1 MFPFDQ
7 PAPTAF
13 YLVLYLATF
22 VLHVLP
28 MAYVLA
34 GSAVVVVRTVLGSRP
49 DDDPLV
55 AHLREWLPF
64 ILSAAITAGIAPL
77 LFLQILY
84 RREFYTAN
92 LLLFNRWMA
101 ILPVLI
107 VGFYSL
113 YLVKGN
119 WLWRQVLPLRL
130 LVVSL
135 ILACFAFIAW
145 SWTENHVLSVATQA
159 VWTEQYVSLRIA
171 YLPTE
176 IWPRMGV
183 WAGGVFPVMAALA
196 AWPLA
201 AREHAE
207 HPAAGRTA
215 RWLAIMA
222 LLGLVVSLASIAG
235 YGATIEP
242 AARDAVLGSR
252 FRVWL
257 ALLVIGVVLQIAG
270 WMMVLRAGS
279 LPSLARWLATTGAVL
294 AVVGLVVCREGVRT
308 SRVDLAA
315 LVDHHGSAASVGGF
329 WLFAAFLVI
338 NFSVIAGC
346 VWLVLRSLPKES
358 TDDRAH

>member
-34 GSAVVVVRTVLGSRP
+34 GSAVLVVRSVLGSRP

-119 WLWRQVLPLRL
+119 WLWRQVWPLRL
-130 LVVSL
+130 FVVGV
-135 ILACFAFIAW
+135 IFACFAFIAW
-145 SWTENHVLSVATQA
+145 SWTENHVLSVAPQT
-159 VWTEQYVSLRIA
+159 VWTEQYVSMRMG
-171 YLPTE
+171 YLPAE
-176 IWPRMGV
+176 IGPRMGV

-201 AREHAE
+201 ARAPAE

-215 RWLAIMA
+215 RWLAMVA
-222 LLGLVVSLASIAG
+222 LAGLVVSLACLAG
-235 YGATIEP
+235 YGTTIEP
-242 AARDAVLGSR
+242 AARDTVLGSR

-257 ALLVIGVVLQIAG
+257 VLLGLGIALQIAG
-270 WMMVLRAGS
+270 WILVLRAGR
-279 LPSLARWLATTGAVL
+279 LPILARGVATAGAVL
-294 AVVGLVVCREGVRT
+294 AVVGLVACREGVRT
-308 SRVDLAA
+308 SRIDLAA
-315 LVDHHGSAASVGGF
+315 LAEHHGTAASVGGF
-329 WLFAAFLVI
+329 WLFVAFLAI

-346 VWLVLRSLPKES
+346 VALVMRSLPKE
-358 TDDRAH
+358 TTNDRSD

>member
-1 MFPFDQ
+1 MFPFDL
-7 PAPTAF
+7 PASTAF

-34 GSAVVVVRTVLGSRP
+34 GSAVLVVRSVLGSRP
-49 DDDPLV
+49 DDDPLMD
-55 AHLREWLPF
+55 HLREWLPF

-113 YLVKGN
+113 YLVKGS
-119 WLWRQVLPLRL
+119 WLWRQTLPIRL
-130 LVVSL
+130 LVVVV
-135 ILACFAFIAW
+135 ILGCFAFIAW
-145 SWTENHVLSVATQA
+145 SWTENHVLSVAKQA
-159 VWTEQYVSLRIA
+159 VWTDQYISMRIA
-171 YLPTE
+171 YLPAE

-201 AREHAE
+201 AREHSE

-215 RWLAIMA
+215 RWLAIVA
-222 LLGLVVSLASIAG
+222 LLGLVVSLASMAG

-242 AARDAVLGSR
+242 AAREAVLGSR

-257 ALLVIGVVLQIAG
+257 AVLVIGVVLQIAG
-270 WMMVLRAGS
+270 WIVVLRAGR

-308 SRVDLAA
+308 SRIDLAA

-338 NFSVIAGC
+338 NFTVIAGC
-346 VWLVLRSLPKES
+346 VALVLRSLPKEP
-358 TDDRAH
+358 THDRSK